1 MKISSR
7 IISIVLAVILLISS
21 ISVLASAQGE
31 PLENALSALST
42 MLKAEDSY
50 DEPCVWTYFAAKN
63 AGLDGKYSELDSVYY
78 DDLSANDILTAILSC
93 DSSKTSSIAKSIA
106 ATQNELGAFGDVE
119 LSFIDENAWL
129 TVALYN
135 AKANDANVKF
145 DEEALV
151 KYFESSKLDDDGYN
165 GWDAVASVDTTSA
178 VILALKSIVL
188 GTTDDAVKQAAT
200 NLIDKAAAYLTS
212 TVDENGFY
220 VGKGAYDSANSCSQ
234 SYAILALNA
243 LGKDTS
249 SAVTALLTL
258 QDDNGGFWY
267 DMTAKSGQ
275 SAWFTAPDFMSTYE
289 SAMALSVAQ
298 FDNCFIKALEQATA
312 PTEQQTTEITT
323 TNKADNEQIDS
334 QIDKTDEPDDDVP
347 TGQQPFNIWVIIIL
361 IVAVVIVVLTLI
373 PTFKKK

>member
-50 DEPCVWTYFAAKN
+50 DESCVWTYFAAKN
-63 AGLDGKYSELDSVYY
+63 AGLDGKYSELNSVYY
-78 DDLSANDILTAILSC
+78 DDLSANDILTAILSG

-178 VILALKSIVL
+178 VILALKSIEL
-188 GTTDDAVKQAAT
+188 GTTDDVVKQAAT

-258 QDDNGGFWY
+258 QDDIGGFWY